1 MLSDILDMLYPAT
14 CAGCGVPAAFLCAAC
29 ADRSREPARIERSG
43 VSIATVGPYAGTLRR
58 AILRF
63 KRGRRDGA
71 RPLAALLAGALARE
85 GILRETIV
93 IPVPTSRDHVRA
105 RGFDQGLALARELA
119 LIDDR
124 PVLAAL
130 RKRANV
136 HQRGRNR
143 VERLQASKRFEALQP
158 ALVARAEVIL
168 LDDVVTTGA
177 TLADCAA
184 TLVACG
190 ANVQGA
196 VVLAYA

>member
-14 CAGCGVPAAFLCAAC
+14 CAGCGVATAFLCAAC
-29 ADRSREPARIERSG
+29 AERSRAHVRIERSG
-43 VSIATVGPYAGTLRR
+43 VPILAVGPYAGTLRR

-71 RPLAALLAGALARE
+71 GPLAALLAGALARE
-85 GILRETIV
+85 RISRETIV
-93 IPVPTSRDHVRA
+93 VPVPTSRDHVRV

-130 RKRANV
+130 RKRANA

-143 VERLQASKRFEALQP
+143 AERLAASKRFEAVQP
-158 ALVARAEVIL
+158 ALVARAEVLL

-184 TLVACG
+184 TLTACG
-190 ANVQGA
+190 ATVRGA
-196 VVLAYA
+196 VVLAFA